1 MTDLYFGNN
10 GPIFYAKDYKS
21 FVLAFHSILFK
32 KYFISIQGQL
42 SNGNQVRVE
51 FTKSNI
57 FKNQLLIGFW
67 FNNDITDFFRF
78 NCFTTSCFKLNFL
91 EFRINKIFIINCD
104 STASNLA
111 VKVSSQTRSG
121 PDVYLQDPYM
131 TKLRIQFCS
140 VRLFPIYL
148 TRTSNGWYR
157 DNFHMNYIGDHQ
169 PQDRNADF
177 TVDSHILMFEP
188 LYFTT

>member
-1 MTDLYFGNN
+1 MKMCIDNN
-10 GPIFYAKDYKS
+10 IIILHNIS
-21 FVLAFHSILFK
+21 SILFK

-91 EFRINKIFIINCD
+91 KFRINKIFIINCD

-157 DNFHMNYIGDHQ
+157 DNFHMIDIENHQ
-169 PQDRNADF
+169 VEFHFQEIYY
-177 TVDSHILMFEP
+177 SHRIEMQILQLIAIF
-188 LYFTT
+188 